1 VWDIPNQPDQWQ
13 ALAAQLQKPPVQRV
27 LLESS
32 GGYEQGVAQTLQQA
46 GLPVMVVPAQRAR
59 HFAKSMRGDLK
70 TDRVDAQLLAYFAC
84 CYPAPEATAMPEG
97 QAQLRALWAR
107 REQLVQ
113 MLEAEKK
120 RRQGAPETVRASLE
134 RLIAVLE
141 EEIAQI
147 EAEVAALIEADASL
161 SQKAALLQTAV
172 GVGAV
177 VAYGLLAELP
187 ELGQVS
193 REAIAAL
200 AGLAPVRRE
209 SGRWRG
215 SARIGGGRWRVRRLL
230 YLAAVVAVSHD
241 ARWRAVYAGLLAK
254 GKPKKVALCAVA
266 RRLLVVLNAMVR
278 DGRCYERV

>member
-1 VWDIPNQPDQWQ
+1 LKPPLLYPISGAFVKGLGGCSKNAVFAP
-13 ALAAQLQKPPVQRV
+13 PPVQRV

-84 CYPAPEATAMPEG
+84 CYPAPEATAVPEG

-147 EAEVAALIEADASL
+147 EAEVAALMEADASL

-187 ELGQVS
+187 ERVFENAVFAPSCRFPPL
-193 REAIAAL
+193 REGNRAEVRFPL
-200 AGLAPVRRE
+200 PAGFPYCL
-209 SGRWRG
+209 RG
-215 SARIGGGRWRVRRLL
+215 TRKARFPLPAGFPYCLRGTRKARFPLPAGGT
-230 YLAAVVAVSHD
+230 
-241 ARWRAVYAGLLAK
+241 
-254 GKPKKVALCAVA
+254 
-266 RRLLVVLNAMVR
+266 
-278 DGRCYERV
+278 

>member
-1 VWDIPNQPDQWQ
+1 
-13 ALAAQLQKPPVQRV
+13 
-27 LLESS
+27 
-32 GGYEQGVAQTLQQA
+32 VAQTLQQA

-59 HFAKSMRGDLK
+59 HFAKSMHLK

-187 ELGQVS
+187 ELCRG
-193 REAIAAL
+193 RGTRKARFPL
-200 AGLAPVRRE
+200 PAG
-209 SGRWRG
+209 GT
-215 SARIGGGRWRVRRLL
+215 
-230 YLAAVVAVSHD
+230 
-241 ARWRAVYAGLLAK
+241 
-254 GKPKKVALCAVA
+254 
-266 RRLLVVLNAMVR
+266 
-278 DGRCYERV
+278 

>member
-1 VWDIPNQPDQWQ
+1 
-13 ALAAQLQKPPVQRV
+13 V

-200 AGLAPVRRE
+200 AGLAPKCV
-209 SGRWRG
+209 G
-215 SARIGGGRWRVRRLL
+215 
-230 YLAAVVAVSHD
+230 
-241 ARWRAVYAGLLAK
+241 RAVQLGWILLRGKAG
-254 GKPKKVALCAVA
+254 VAGGCVGCCIW
-266 RRLLVVLNAMVR
+266 RRW
-278 DGRCYERV
+278 